1 MVKITDG
8 ISVFEV
14 TKGAFDGIYSHQG
27 FKLLDEVLESAA
39 TAVLNDG
46 TEDDEDMNE
55 DVAGDSERNAYSIDE
70 LENKPLNNWTKA
82 EAKFYAKHYEI
93 DLSEAKN
100 FKEAK
105 AIIAGYLE
113 D

>member
-27 FKLLDEVLESAA
+27 FELLDEALDDEAE
-39 TAVLNDG
+39 DG
-46 TEDDEDMNE
+46 EDMNE
-55 DVAGDSERNAYSIDE
+55 DAAGDSESNAYSIDV
-70 LENKPLNNWTKA
+70 LESKPLSEWTKA

-100 FKEAK
+100 FKDVK

>member
-14 TKGAFDGIYSHQG
+14 TKGAFDGVYSHQG
-27 FKLLDEVLESAA
+27 FELLEDVEAEDVNEDEIAE
-39 TAVLNDG
+39 DEG
-46 TEDDEDMNE
+46 TSE
-55 DVAGDSERNAYSIDE
+55 DVAGDSESNAYSVDA
-70 LENKPLNNWTKA
+70 LESKPLDKWTKA
-82 EAKFYAKHYEI
+82 EAKFYAEHYEI
-93 DLSEAKN
+93 DLSKAKN
-100 FKEAK
+100 FKEVK